1 MSEENTLKQNEAEH
15 GLDLVTK
22 IAWKQMIIDIEMKL
36 LSFYLTHKPEL
47 RIDHLNALF
56 WPRIEFIDLF

>member
-15 GLDLVTK
+15 GLDLKTNDHRHD
-22 IAWKQMIIDIEMKL
+22 IDMKL